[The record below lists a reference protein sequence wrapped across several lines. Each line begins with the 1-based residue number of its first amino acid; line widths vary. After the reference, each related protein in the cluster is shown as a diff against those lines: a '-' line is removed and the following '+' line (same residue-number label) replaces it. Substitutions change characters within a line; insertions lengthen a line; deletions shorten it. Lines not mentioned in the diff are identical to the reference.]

1 MLIFSANIKRWRR
14 AIHGLIVLVGIF
26 VAIQVHGYYAF
37 HHGNKLMVTFLDV
50 GQGDAA
56 VINFPRGK
64 VMVIDGGGTPDGSF
78 DPGERIVAPYLWRMR
93 VKEIDYLVNSHPHPD
108 HLQGLI
114 FLLENFEIGKVWNNG
129 EKAEGFLLT
138 EKFLALANGRLQTM
152 GRGEVRQE
160 VGGVR
165 IEFLHPPLMRKK
177 AQIFR
182 GNDASLVLRLTL
194 GEVSFLFCG
203 DVESAAEGEIL
214 RKWKNLSSTVLK
226 VPHHGSK
233 KSSTEKFV
241 KGVRPKF
248 AVFTVKAGG
257 RQRLPHPSVLER
269 YQGMGAKTYR
279 TDRDGTITFIT
290 DGRDLKVQT
299 FLNQNAKSE

>member
-1 MLIFSANIKRWRR
+1 
-14 AIHGLIVLVGIF
+14 
-26 VAIQVHGYYAF
+26 
-37 HHGNKLMVTFLDV
+37 MVTFLDV

-56 VINFPRGK
+56 VIHFPRGK

-78 DPGERIVAPYLWRMR
+78 DPGERIVAPYLWRMKR
-93 VKEIDYLVNSHPHPD
+93 KKIDYLVNSHPHPD

-114 FLLENFEIGKVWNNG
+114 FLLENFEVGKIWNNG
-129 EKAEGFLLT
+129 ENAEDLSLT
-138 EKFLALANGRLQTM
+138 EKFLTLANGRRQTM
-152 GRGEVRQE
+152 GRGEVPQKI
-160 VGGVR
+160 GGVR

-177 AQIFR
+177 GQIFR
-182 GNDASLVLRLTL
+182 GNDASLVLRLTH

-233 KSSTEKFV
+233 KSSTPKFLER
-241 KGVRPKF
+241 VRPKF

-269 YQGMGAKTYR
+269 YEKIGAKTYR
-279 TDRDGTITFIT
+279 TDRDGTITIMT
-290 DGRDLKVQT
+290 DGRDLRVQT
-299 FLNQNAKSE
+299 FLNQKAKSEE